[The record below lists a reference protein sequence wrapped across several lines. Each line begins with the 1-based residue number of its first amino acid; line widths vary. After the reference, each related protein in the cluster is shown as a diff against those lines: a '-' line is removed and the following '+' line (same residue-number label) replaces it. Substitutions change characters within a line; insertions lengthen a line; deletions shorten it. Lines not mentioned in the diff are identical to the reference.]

1 MSDVVDRANDLAEE
15 ERLGA
20 LERHR
25 NRHQVIPRSN
35 TGRVCVD
42 CGERI
47 PAKRLAAHPQASRCI
62 EDARRYELR
71 RKHFK
76 PQD

>member
-1 MSDVVDRANDLAEE
+1 MSDPVDRANELAEE
-15 ERLGA
+15 QRIGA

-25 NRHQVIPRSN
+25 NRHQAMPRAN

-42 CGERI
+42 CGQRI
-47 PAKRLAAHPQASRCI
+47 PAKRLAAHPHASRCI
-62 EDARRYELR
+62 DDARRYELR

-76 PQD
+76 AQD